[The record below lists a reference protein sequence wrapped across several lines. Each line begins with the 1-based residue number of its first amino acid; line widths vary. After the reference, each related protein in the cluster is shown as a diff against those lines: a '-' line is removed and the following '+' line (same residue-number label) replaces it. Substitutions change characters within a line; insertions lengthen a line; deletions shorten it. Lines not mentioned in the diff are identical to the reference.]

1 MAMAGA
7 DTRDHAPRK
16 HLDQIDVVRLLTF
29 LAVIGVHSV
38 DFTQSMSSVGA
49 AAVIM
54 LLQFGREVFFALS
67 GFVLVYSALH
77 RPQGTGAFLR
87 RRMLLLAVPYV
98 AWSLLYELYG
108 VVTSERQGV
117 TASRLLLDL
126 VNGGAEYHLYFLL
139 VTMQLYL
146 VFPLLLRFVRRTAAR
161 APLVLA
167 VALAVNAVWLGIL
180 QYVAA
185 PSGWGAFFW
194 QRGYELLPTYG
205 AYVLV
210 GCYAALH
217 LDRLQAFVDRC
228 RRPLLAWAFVAAAV
242 GEVVFLVQLHGRAP
256 RVAGAVL
263 QPAMLL
269 VSFAAMV
276 ITYVIGSTWAAGRR
290 RGARAMKEASD
301 LSFGV
306 YLAHPLVL
314 DLLLTHGL
322 AAGSSTLAAPVAAAL
337 AITGT
342 VVGATAIAWV
352 ARRSALS
359 LALTGRPRLRAAASL
374 PAPVR
379 ARVDVPV
386 PAAPHRTSESEED
399 LMPSYE
405 FSQVPAPQ
413 SVA

>member
-1 MAMAGA
+1 MAGA
-7 DTRDHAPRK
+7 DAREHAPPK

-67 GFVLVYSALH
+67 GFVLVYSAQH
-77 RPQGTGAFLR
+77 RPQRSGAFLR
-87 RRMLLLAVPYV
+87 RRMLLLTVPYV
-98 AWSLLYELYG
+98 AWSLLYQLYG
-108 VVTSERQGV
+108 VLTSERHGV

-161 APLVLA
+161 APLVLS
-167 VALAVNAVWLGIL
+167 VALAVNGVWLAIL
-180 QYVAA
+180 QHVAA

-210 GCYAALH
+210 GCYAAIH
-217 LDRLQAFVDRC
+217 LDRLQVFVDRH
-228 RRPLLAWAFVAAAV
+228 RRPLLAWAVAAAAT
-242 GEVVFLVQLHGRAP
+242 GEIVFLVQLRGQAP

-322 AAGSSTLAAPVAAAL
+322 AAGSSALAAPVAAAF
-337 AITGT
+337 AIGGT
-342 VVGATAIAWV
+342 IIGSTAIAWV
-352 ARRSALS
+352 ARRSAFS
-359 LALTGRPRLRAAASL
+359 LALTGRPRLRATASS
-374 PAPVR
+374 PATVH
-379 ARVDVPV
+379 ARVDASVPD
-386 PAAPHRTSESEED
+386 APRPTSPESEED

-405 FSQVPAPQ
+405 FSQLAARQ